1 MTAELEKINE
11 KIAMLEK
18 EIDWLKE
25 KRKQDKADRKTIT
38 DKLDKLSE
46 EIQGLHVSLAEFQAK
61 HDVENILN
69 KYTENNQ
76 TFYQEMITQNSK
88 YTRKLTLSVVGAF
101 IIVLFGILA
110 VVAPQIPDIIK
121 AVGTAAG

>member
-11 KIAMLEK
+11 RLAQLEK

-121 AVGTAAG
+121 AVGTAG

>member
-121 AVGTAAG
+121 AVGTAG

>member
-1 MTAELEKINE
+1 MQELEKMKE
-11 KIAMLEK
+11 DIAALQK
-18 EIDWLKE
+18 EVDWLKE

-38 DKLDKLSE
+38 DKIDKLSE
-46 EIQGLHVSLAEFQAK
+46 EIQALNISIAEFQAK

-76 TFYQEMITQNSK
+76 VFYQEMIQTNSQ

-101 IIVLFGILA
+101 IVILLGILA
-110 VVAPQIPDIIK
+110 VVAPQIPEILK
-121 AVGTAAG
+121 VVGQAG